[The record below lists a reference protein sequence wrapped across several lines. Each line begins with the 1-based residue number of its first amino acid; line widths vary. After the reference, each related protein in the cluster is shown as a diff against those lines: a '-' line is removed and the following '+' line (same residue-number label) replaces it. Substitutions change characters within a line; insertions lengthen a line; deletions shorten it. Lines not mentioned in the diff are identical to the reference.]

1 VTDAVATS
9 AAFRGAT
16 APRRRLTPGEHQALA
31 RRYRLARA
39 FTGYAFLAPAF
50 LFFALFMIY
59 PMVRVILYS
68 FESGG
73 VLSQQK
79 FVGLDNWSKVLGSGL
94 VHTVFGNTVEYAIIA
109 IPGMIIVGIAT
120 GLVMQNIGRG
130 ATPLRAMIYFP
141 TLAPVVVAALIWLF
155 VIQPDFGAVNLG
167 IRALGGSS
175 VNFLGS
181 STLAL
186 PTVAMLEIWR
196 GIGYWGLFFLA
207 QLIGLP
213 KELYEAAHLDGTNAW
228 QRFRYLT
235 IPLLRPAL
243 LYAVFLTTIYNLQL
257 FDSVF
262 VLTDGGPANATT
274 TVVWYIY
281 KTLFTFDQIGPSAT
295 ASVLLLFVI
304 LLLTLAQMRFLGVRK
319 VAVK

>member
-1 VTDAVATS
+1 MAAT
-9 AAFRGAT
+9 GA
-16 APRRRLTPGEHQALA
+16 RHRLSPDEHRALA
-31 RRYRLARA
+31 RRYRQRRA
-39 FTGYAFLAPAF
+39 LTGYAFVAPV
-50 LFFALFMIY
+50 LVFFVVFMIY
-59 PMVRVILYS
+59 PMLRVVLYS
-68 FESGG
+68 FQSGG
-73 VLSQQK
+73 VLEQPK
-79 FVGLDNWSKVLGSGL
+79 FVGLENWSKVLNSDL
-94 VHTVFGNTVEYAIIA
+94 VHTVFGNTLEYALIA
-109 IPGMIIVGIAT
+109 IPGMIIVGIAV
-120 GLVMQNIGRG
+120 GLVMQNIRRG
-130 ATPLRAMIYFP
+130 AVPLRAMIYFP

-155 VIQPDFGAVNLG
+155 VIQPDFGAINLG
-167 IRALGGSS
+167 IRALGGNS

-181 STLAL
+181 NTLAL

-213 KELYEAAHLDGTNAW
+213 KELYEAAHLDGTSAW

-243 LYAVFLTTIYNLQL
+243 LYAVFLTTIYNLQI

-262 VLTDGGPANATT
+262 ILTDGGPANATT

-281 KTLFTFDQIGPSAT
+281 KTLFTFGQIGPSAT
-295 ASVLLLFVI
+295 ASVLLLLVI
-304 LLLTLAQMRFLGVRK
+304 LVLTLAQMRVLGVRK

>member
-1 VTDAVATS
+1 VDQAGAMAS
-9 AAFRGAT
+9 A
-16 APRRRLTPGEHQALA
+16 PPVRRRLSVGEHRALA
-31 RRYRLARA
+31 RRYRWRRA
-39 FTGYAFLAPAF
+39 LTGYAFLAPAF
-50 LFFALFMIY
+50 LFFAAFMIY
-59 PMVRVILYS
+59 PMLRVILYS

-73 VLSQQK
+73 VLEQPK
-79 FVGLDNWSKVLGSGL
+79 FVGLNNWTKVLSSDL
-94 VHTVFGNTVEYAIIA
+94 VHTVFGNTIEYALIA
-109 IPGMIIVGIAT
+109 IPGMLIVGISV
-120 GLVMQNIGRG
+120 GLVMQNIRHG
-130 ATPLRAMIYFP
+130 AAPLRAMIYFP

-167 IRALGGSS
+167 IRAVGGTS

-186 PTVAMLEIWR
+186 PTIAALEIWR

-243 LYAVFLTTIYNLQL
+243 LYAVFLTTIYNLQI

-262 VLTDGGPANATT
+262 VLTGGGPANGTT

-281 KTLFTFDQIGPSAT
+281 TELFTFDKIGPSAT
-295 ASVLLLFVI
+295 VSVLLLFVI
-304 LLLTLAQMRFLGVRK
+304 LVLTLAQMRFLGARK
-319 VAVK
+319 VAVR

>member
-1 VTDAVATS
+1 MRPTEVAVMQSVPRASLS
-9 AAFRGAT
+9 AQ
-16 APRRRLTPGEHQALA
+16 EHRALA
-31 RRYRLARA
+31 RRYRLRRA
-39 FTGYAFLAPAF
+39 LTAYAFLVPAF
-50 LFFALFMIY
+50 VFFAVFMIY
-59 PMVRVILYS
+59 PMLRVIVYS

-73 VLSQQK
+73 VLTEPK
-79 FVGLDNWSKVLGSGL
+79 FVGLDNWAKVASSSL
-94 VHTVFGNTVEYAIIA
+94 VHTVFTNTLEYAVIA
-109 IPGMIIVGIAT
+109 IPGMIIVGIVV
-120 GLVMQNIGRG
+120 GLVMQNISRG
-130 ATPLRAMIYFP
+130 ASPLRAMIYFP

-155 VIQPDFGAVNLG
+155 VIQPDFGAINLG
-167 IRALGGSS
+167 IRALGGDS

-207 QLIGLP
+207 QLLGLP
-213 KELYEAAHLDGTNAW
+213 KELYDAAHLDGTNSW

-243 LYAVFLTTIYNLQL
+243 LYAVFLTTIYNLQI

-281 KTLFTFDQIGPSAT
+281 KTLFTFDQVGPSAT
-295 ASVLLLFVI
+295 VSVLLLFVI
-304 LLLTLAQMRFLGVRK
+304 LILTLAQMRFLGVRK
-319 VAVK
+319 LSVK

>member
-1 VTDAVATS
+1 M
-9 AAFRGAT
+9 
-16 APRRRLTPGEHQALA
+16 L
-31 RRYRLARA
+31 
-39 FTGYAFLAPAF
+39 
-50 LFFALFMIY
+50 
-59 PMVRVILYS
+59 RVISYS
-68 FESGG
+68 FQSGG
-73 VLSQQK
+73 VLTEPK
-79 FVGLDNWSKVLGSGL
+79 FVGLGNWSKVLSSDL
-94 VHTVFGNTVEYAIIA
+94 LHKVFGNTLEYAVIA
-109 IPGMIIVGIAT
+109 IPGMILIGIAT
-120 GLVMQNIGRG
+120 GLVMQNIRRG
-130 ATPLRAMIYFP
+130 AAPLRAMIYFP

-155 VIQPDFGAVNLG
+155 VIQPDFGALNLG
-167 IRALGGSS
+167 IRALGGTS

-213 KELYEAAHLDGTNAW
+213 KELYEAAHLDGTSAL

-319 VAVK
+319 AAVK